1 MRQPTRLR
9 AGRIHSAKW
18 LVILAGFLMLAN
30 GTRYRFDNGLVPWIR
45 DRNGNRLSYTYDAS
59 ARVSTITDS
68 FGRQVTVNYDV
79 SDISPYGVC
88 DRIVVG

>member
-18 LVILAGFLMLAN
+18 LVTPSGFLMLAN
-30 GTRYRFDNGLVPWIR
+30 GTRYRFDNGLVTWIR

-68 FGRQVTVNYDV
+68 LGRQVTVNYDV